1 MIPGGL
7 TSRSALAVQAVL
19 TVAVSLAVLS
29 LIGAPVLAVQTAA
42 YGIGGLAAIG
52 LAATSGAPGPR
63 VSVTI
68 MGVAFALV
76 LISLAEPGIEGV
88 RRWVTVGPVMLQPA
102 PLILPLVAWVLA
114 VRPAGWPVAGLAA
127 VVALLLAAQPDPSAS
142 AALAA
147 VVAAVILTRRRA
159 TPGEM
164 AALILSVAGF
174 AWAVTRPDPLAP
186 VDYVE
191 RIVMAAWTAEPGAGI
206 ATAVVLALVP
216 APFLIRALRRNT
228 GGGPALVHGLAALW
242 IVLVLASLTQRF
254 PAPAVG
260 YGASFVIGW
269 LISLGLLA
277 RKRAAVEVRTW
288 AISPGAGRG

>member
-1 MIPGGL
+1 MIPFGL

-42 YGIGGLAAIG
+42 YGIGGMAALA

-63 VSVTI
+63 VSV
-68 MGVAFALV
+68 GVMCFAFAMVLV
-76 LISLAEPGIEGV
+76 SLAGPGIEGV
-88 RRWVTVGPVMLQPA
+88 RRWMAVGPVLLQPA
-102 PLILPLVAWVLA
+102 PLVLPLIAWVLA

-127 VVALLLAAQPDPSAS
+127 GVALLFAAQPDPAAS

-147 VVAAVILTRRRA
+147 VIAAVVFTRRRA
-159 TPGEM
+159 TPAEIG
-164 AALILSVAGF
+164 ALILSIAAF

-186 VDYVE
+186 VNHVE
-191 RIVMAAWTAEPGAGI
+191 RVVLAAWTAEPAAGI
-206 ATAVVLALVP
+206 AAAVMLALVP
-216 APFLIRALRRNT
+216 APFLIRALRRST
-228 GGGPALVHGLAALW
+228 GGGPALVHAMAALW
-242 IVLVLASLTQRF
+242 VVLVLASVTQRF

-288 AISPGAGRG
+288 AISPGGGRD